1 MDLIGAVW
9 RLEAVAMVNLKWPS
23 ENEIIPAMR
32 GAIVEVDCGLGRN
45 LPSGMGN
52 RTRSNGFSFIN
63 ITKVY

>member
-1 MDLIGAVW
+1 
-9 RLEAVAMVNLKWPS
+9 MVNLEWPF
-23 ENEIIPAMR
+23 ENAIIPAMR

>member
-1 MDLIGAVW
+1 
-9 RLEAVAMVNLKWPS
+9 MVSLGWPS
-23 ENEIIPAMR
+23 ENETILAMR

-63 ITKVY
+63 ITKMY